1 MSPSTPQQRPSS
13 DLESG
18 RVNINDLTYQ
28 PDGDKKKAKEN
39 WTDLNKLISSDAIE
53 VSNQDLVEAID
64 SMNEIAEKHKLEFHL
79 PSHSITSK
87 EHLQIL
93 VIQASEQLIEK
104 YKLKGFLKKELRAMP
119 TDNLMEDVKNISE
132 VLMDVKKPEPKPEPK
147 PKSGPEPLSQ
157 KSEIP
162 EGLKEHVKPIENPKE
177 KLGKIT
183 EILNGLFPEN
193 IHFVRPPFKDLMTA
207 LEGPLSK
214 KNAHL
219 CTLPRAEWGK
229 LKDMPKDIPVVLT
242 DNIRKSLE
250 DDALITPEAADSIM
264 KVLSGSEAPAP
275 TSQPEPDHEPKPE
288 PKPKPKPDTEP
299 EGPTKIPAGLKE
311 TMTMVED
318 LDEKLESI
326 GELLEGIL
334 TEKEIASI
342 IKTLKAP
349 LSKANAH
356 LSTLPRDQWDKLKDI
371 PKDIPVVL
379 TENIKKK
386 LLENQ
391 KIDTQTAENVV
402 NILLEKEVV
411 EKPKSEFE
419 KTFGKDVRLFAN
431 KSEGIDLQNM
441 GRNSGEFKNIVFTS
455 AEKNPNGKRWYT
467 FDFKGSK
474 YEGEFNPKTKALMV
488 SKEKAP
494 EKSKS
499 DFEKIF
505 GENVKFIEAM
515 RPGVDLSDMMDNLS
529 EFKDIQLI
537 SQEKTIDGVA
547 LYSFDFRGGQY
558 IVNFKP
564 LSKTLDIFVDQ
575 TYEVPKP
582 NDNNLSPAAQ
592 SLVDR
597 FNQAPVS
604 EYPDDNPDN
613 VAQAVEAPNEFAEL
627 SMIDSVTFGT
637 IAREGVD
644 LKGIMKNPKG
654 IKNIQLTYGGGEMQ
668 AFEFNFGKKT
678 YEGVVDKSNGKL
690 HVFQKEKFDGALF
703 MRLILTDYGS
713 IRGQLEDPYS
723 PLGNAK
729 KK

>member
-1 MSPSTPQQRPSS
+1 MFIVMKKIITF
-13 DLESG
+13 
-18 RVNINDLTYQ
+18 ILTILLSF
-28 PDGDKKKAKEN
+28 
-39 WTDLNKLISSDAIE
+39 T
-53 VSNQDLVEAID
+53 VVAID
-64 SMNEIAEKHKLEFHL
+64 FNE
-79 PSHSITSK
+79 
-87 EHLQIL
+87 
-93 VIQASEQLIEK
+93 
-104 YKLKGFLKKELRAMP
+104 
-119 TDNLMEDVKNISE
+119 
-132 VLMDVKKPEPKPEPK
+132 
-147 PKSGPEPLSQ
+147 
-157 KSEIP
+157 
-162 EGLKEHVKPIENPKE
+162 
-177 KLGKIT
+177 
-183 EILNGLFPEN
+183 
-193 IHFVRPPFKDLMTA
+193 
-207 LEGPLSK
+207 
-214 KNAHL
+214 
-219 CTLPRAEWGK
+219 
-229 LKDMPKDIPVVLT
+229 LT
-242 DNIRKSLE
+242 DSL
-250 DDALITPEAADSIM
+250 
-264 KVLSGSEAPAP
+264 
-275 TSQPEPDHEPKPE
+275 
-288 PKPKPKPDTEP
+288 
-299 EGPTKIPAGLKE
+299 
-311 TMTMVED
+311 
-318 LDEKLESI
+318 
-326 GELLEGIL
+326 
-334 TEKEIASI
+334 
-342 IKTLKAP
+342 
-349 LSKANAH
+349 
-356 LSTLPRDQWDKLKDI
+356 
-371 PKDIPVVL
+371 
-379 TENIKKK
+379 
-386 LLENQ
+386 
-391 KIDTQTAENVV
+391 
-402 NILLEKEVV
+402 
-411 EKPKSEFE
+411 
-419 KTFGKDVRLFAN
+419 
-431 KSEGIDLQNM
+431 
-441 GRNSGEFKNIVFTS
+441 
-455 AEKNPNGKRWYT
+455 
-467 FDFKGSK
+467 
-474 YEGEFNPKTKALMV
+474 
-488 SKEKAP
+488 

-547 LYSFDFRGGQY
+547 LYYVDFRGGQY